1 LWSLPCAGKPMTSK
15 QRRAHFS
22 SAHSRKGRC
31 YDTDHVWTFQV
42 YEHIMDYSTFLLN
55 MPLLKFDM
63 VQVRRQPAQRCA
75 FPSLQ
80 QTQDV

>member
-1 LWSLPCAGKPMTSK
+1 MSSK

-22 SAHSRKGRC
+22 SGYSRKGRC

-55 MPLLKFDM
+55 MPLLHFDM
-63 VQVRRQPAQRCA
+63 VQV
-75 FPSLQ
+75 S
-80 QTQDV
+80 TQVVQCWGSTCKSTCSTLT